1 MAPAAVL
8 ALPLSRLQRYEQQ
21 ALRIAEQLKEEPN
34 G

>member
-1 MAPAAVL
+1 MAPADVL

-21 ALRIAEQLKEEPN
+21 ALRIAEQLKDASS

>member
-1 MAPAAVL
+1 MAPAHVL

-21 ALRIAEQLKEEPN
+21 ALRIADKLKDEN